1 MSLRICLNLLY
12 ETKKKIDRVDYY
24 KKIYTNLIFIG
35 RLKKTQAISMPE
47 PPGSITG
54 SRSETFVGGA
64 TSLDGPIISSGGV
77 ATHPIV
83 AVTVHECTNS
93 ETISHL

>member
-1 MSLRICLNLLY
+1 
-12 ETKKKIDRVDYY
+12 
-24 KKIYTNLIFIG
+24 
-35 RLKKTQAISMPE
+35 MPE

-54 SRSETFVGGA
+54 SRSETFVA
-64 TSLDGPIISSGGV
+64 ATTSLDGPIVGGGV
-77 ATHPIV
+77 ATHHPIV

>member
-1 MSLRICLNLLY
+1 M
-12 ETKKKIDRVDYY
+12 KK
-24 KKIYTNLIFIG
+24 
-35 RLKKTQAISMPE
+35 QQPISMTE

-54 SRSETFVGGA
+54 SRSETFVGA
-64 TSLDGPIISSGGV
+64 ISMDAPAAGGV
-77 ATHPIV
+77 IAHPIV